1 MKNRNFCYKWGEFLE
16 SWEKIFFWGGEIF
29 LSAGLFDERIFC
41 IYNNVWFLDEWD
53 FLFLTE
59 FLGEFGFCGGIF

>member
-1 MKNRNFCYKWGEFLE
+1 MGVVFG
-16 SWEKIFFWGGEIF
+16 EKIFLWINFWGVF

-59 FLGEFGFCGGIF
+59 FLGEFGFCGGIFLSLE